1 VPVVP
6 VVDASTAR
14 QPAKTVSG
22 RQLQRRRSTR
32 TAAAGAGMKTV
43 RCRPPAAPSKT
54 PTPTPTPTDNVA
66 SSLSSTFRRYH
77 KRFRGTRNP
86 FALRTRPFRG
96 CGGKAETHDH

>member
-1 VPVVP
+1 M
-6 VVDASTAR
+6 DASTAR
-14 QPAKTVSG
+14 QPTKTVSG
-22 RQLQRRRSTR
+22 RQLQRRRGTR

-54 PTPTPTPTDNVA
+54 PTPTPTDDIA

-86 FALRTRPFRG
+86 FALRTRPFHG